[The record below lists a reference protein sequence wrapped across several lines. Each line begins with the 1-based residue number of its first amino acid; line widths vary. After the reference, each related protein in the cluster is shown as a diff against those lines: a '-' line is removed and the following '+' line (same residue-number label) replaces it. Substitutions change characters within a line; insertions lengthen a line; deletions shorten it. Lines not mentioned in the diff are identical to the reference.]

1 MVKEKQDW
9 KDTLRTEKQKRD
21 RSNDRDNSSEQIKTI
36 ENKKRAT
43 IMYRRR
49 KLDKDV
55 REYTKENTKIN
66 SRDIDGIEKSRISLW
81 MNTTGK
87 ELSGMRKCLNIS

>member
-1 MVKEKQDW
+1 MAKEKQDW

-55 REYTKENTKIN
+55 REYTKQNTKIN
-66 SRDIDGIEKSRISLW
+66 SRDIDGIGRSH
-81 MNTTGK
+81 GFHF
-87 ELSGMRKCLNIS
+87 G

>member
-1 MVKEKQDW
+1 MAKEKQDW
-9 KDTLRTEKQKRD
+9 KDALRTEKQKRD

-66 SRDIDGIEKSRISLW
+66 SRDIDGIGR
-81 MNTTGK
+81 NHGFHF
-87 ELSGMRKCLNIS
+87 G

>member
-1 MVKEKQDW
+1 MAKEKQDW

-55 REYTKENTKIN
+55 REYTKQNTKIN
-66 SRDIDGIEKSRISLW
+66 SGDIDGIGRSH
-81 MNTTGK
+81 GFHF
-87 ELSGMRKCLNIS
+87 G

>member
-55 REYTKENTKIN
+55 REYTKQNTKIN
-66 SRDIDGIEKSRISLW
+66 SRDIDGIGRSH
-81 MNTTGK
+81 GFYF
-87 ELSGMRKCLNIS
+87 G

>member
-9 KDTLRTEKQKRD
+9 KDTLRAEKQKRD
-21 RSNDRDNSSEQIKTI
+21 RPDDRNHSSEQIKTI

-66 SRDIDGIEKSRISLW
+66 SRDIDGIGRSH
-81 MNTTGK
+81 GFHF
-87 ELSGMRKCLNIS
+87 G

>member
-1 MVKEKQDW
+1 MVEEKQHW
-9 KDTLRTEKQKRD
+9 KDTLRAAKQEGD
-21 RSNDRDNSSEQIKTI
+21 RSNDRNHPSEQIKTI

-66 SRDIDGIEKSRISLW
+66 SRDIDGIGRSH
-81 MNTTGK
+81 GFHF
-87 ELSGMRKCLNIS
+87 G

>member
-55 REYTKENTKIN
+55 REYTKQNTKIN
-66 SRDIDGIEKSRISLW
+66 SRDIDGIGRSH
-81 MNTTGK
+81 GFHF
-87 ELSGMRKCLNIS
+87 G